1 MLTVRR
7 VFFFS
12 LFEFQGGMSA
22 VLIEYTVAS
31 TSVEESKSAQKTNAR
46 LVTHQD
52 TITEELARHGST
64 AEIENM
70 HIINEAPEMQR
81 QKMQNATDKVSRLQ
95 HLVNGLNQ
103 KLTKAKNDTLTQSV
117 KCEKNTTNATQ
128 VIQEMKTEEHK
139 EHKEQIGATGG
150 VPQDNVQQSRADSL
164 TSTVEFLRAARK
176 RDSTLLAW
184 TNSINRTNTSGVS
197 VLTAIDD
204 VALAHRSAKIAR
216 ILYVRQL
223 EGNRNKTM
231 LLKQLDDEAMESVPE
246 YGSKLVEGK

>member
-1 MLTVRR
+1 
-7 VFFFS
+7 
-12 LFEFQGGMSA
+12 MSA

-70 HIINEAPEMQR
+70 HIINEAPETQR

-103 KLTKAKNDTLTQSV
+103 KLTKAKNDTLTQLV
-117 KCEKNTTNATQ
+117 KCEKNTTNATE

-139 EHKEQIGATGG
+139 EHKEHKEQIGATGG
-150 VPQDNVQQSRADSL
+150 VSQDNVQQSRADSL

-197 VLTAIDD
+197 VLTAIDE

-246 YGSKLVEGK
+246 YGTKLVEGK

>member
-1 MLTVRR
+1 
-7 VFFFS
+7 
-12 LFEFQGGMSA
+12 MSA

-117 KCEKNTTNATQ
+117 KCEKNTTNATE

-246 YGSKLVEGK
+246 YGSKLGKYKSDAVSKI

>member
-1 MLTVRR
+1 
-7 VFFFS
+7 
-12 LFEFQGGMSA
+12 MSA

-31 TSVEESKSAQKTNAR
+31 TSVEELKSAQKTNAR

-103 KLTKAKNDTLTQSV
+103 KLTKAKNDTLTQLV
-117 KCEKNTTNATQ
+117 KCEKNTTNATE
-128 VIQEMKTEEHK
+128 VIQEMKTE

-223 EGNRNKTM
+223 KGNRNKTM

-246 YGSKLVEGK
+246 YGTKLVEGK